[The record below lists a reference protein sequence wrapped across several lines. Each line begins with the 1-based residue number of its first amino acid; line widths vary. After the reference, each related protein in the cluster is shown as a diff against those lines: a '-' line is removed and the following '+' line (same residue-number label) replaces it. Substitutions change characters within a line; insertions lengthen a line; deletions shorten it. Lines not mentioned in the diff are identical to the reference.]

1 MEQFMK
7 ILCVI
12 PARMGSTRL
21 PRKMLAT
28 INGQAMV
35 QKTYLAACK
44 CQDFDKVI
52 VATDSEEIAAKAR
65 EVGAEVL
72 MTPES
77 IKTGSDRVAFV
88 AKDHPEYDVIVNLQ
102 GDEPFMHPET
112 LSILVKPFLADP
124 TVKMSTVGFKLNYEV
139 DYNNPDFVKVIVDKN
154 HEAIYFS
161 RAPIPYF
168 RQDRESIANLNVLHH
183 IGLYAYSREFLL
195 EYTTWD
201 STPLEQAELLEQL
214 RAMENGVKIRVS
226 ETPHKTLEINNA
238 KELEQAQGFSSGM

>member
-1 MEQFMK
+1 MK

-12 PARMGSTRL
+12 PARIGSTRL

-28 INGQAMV
+28 INGQAII
-35 QKTYLAACK
+35 QKTYLAANK
-44 CQDFDKVI
+44 CQDFHKVI
-52 VATDSEEIAAKAR
+52 VATDSDEIATKAR
-65 EVGAEVL
+65 EVGAEVIL
-72 MTPES
+72 TPTD
-77 IKTGSDRVAFV
+77 IQTGSDRVAFV
-88 AKDHPEYDVIVNLQ
+88 AKELPEYDVIVNLQ

-112 LSILVKPFLADP
+112 LSLLIKPFLTDS

-154 HEAIYFS
+154 GDALYFS

-168 RQDRESIANLNVLHH
+168 RQDRENISNLNVLHH

-195 EYTTWD
+195 EYTTWTP
-201 STPLEQAELLEQL
+201 TPLEQAELLEQL
-214 RAMENGVKIRVS
+214 RAMENGVRIRVS

-238 KELEQAQGFSSGM
+238 KELEQAQRFHTGS